1 VTALGALGSRLE
13 ERLTTHAATVGVTVG
28 VVDKAAVG
36 DIRASPALEI
46 IDRLEAIA
54 WEQADLGAYDLMLLL
69 TAHAEFDPKRLVSDA
84 WLVVD
89 TRYATGALGEFP
101 HVVRL

>member
-1 VTALGALGSRLE
+1 MTALGALGSRLE
-13 ERLTTHAATVGVTVG
+13 ERLTTHAATVGV
-28 VVDKAAVG
+28 VDKAAVG
-36 DIRASPALEI
+36 DIRAH
-46 IDRLEAIA
+46 RLEAVA

-69 TAHAEFDPKRLVSDA
+69 TAHAEFEPKRLVSDA

>member
-13 ERLTTHAATVGVTVG
+13 ERLTTHAATVGMAGLGYV
-28 VVDKAAVG
+28 
-36 DIRASPALEI
+36 
-46 IDRLEAIA
+46 
-54 WEQADLGAYDLMLLL
+54 GAYDLMLLL
-69 TAHAEFDPKRLVSDA
+69 TAHAEFEPKRLVSDA
-84 WLVVD
+84 RLVVD